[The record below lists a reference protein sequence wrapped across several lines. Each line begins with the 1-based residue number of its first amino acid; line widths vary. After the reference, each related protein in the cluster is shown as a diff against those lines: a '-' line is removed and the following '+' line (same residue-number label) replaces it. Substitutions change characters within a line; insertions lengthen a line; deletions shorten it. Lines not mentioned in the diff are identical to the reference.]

1 MWSLVGDFMD
11 EYVVPVWQEVRPFFY
26 TSIGLVTIVLVLSS
40 AFVGCTASQRQMF
53 KDGAVTTADCALHSS
68 LGCAT
73 QALAA
78 CQLPP
83 LDGGDWQGYSK
94 CVGESSLACQTA
106 AMARCLMLGIS
117 RAAGGAPTASGGLGC
132 SHMTEDINACI
143 GGLDCETEAE
153 CVQGVAYCYRT
164 ICTQGE

>member
-1 MWSLVGDFMD
+1 MTKVIYDIYMVIRIPILVAIAV
-11 EYVVPVWQEVRPFFY
+11 YVFVFF
-26 TSIGLVTIVLVLSS
+26 SVAL
-40 AFVGCTASQRQMF
+40 FGCTSAQRQLF
-53 KDGAVTTADCALHSS
+53 KDGAVTTADCALYSS

-73 QALAA
+73 QGLAA

-83 LDGGDWQGYSK
+83 LDGGDWQAYSR
-94 CVGESSLACQTA
+94 CVGEASLACQTS

-164 ICTQGE
+164 ICTQVE